1 MSSMKEVAKLAG
13 VSISTVSRV
22 INNSV
27 PVEEETRKRVEKAIK
42 KLNYKPNLLAKGLR
56 IKSGRLIGLVVPG
69 SVYNHAFASFIDYI
83 ESNVSNKGYNLI
95 LGHNRNDPDS
105 EAEFIDML
113 IRRNVDGIILS
124 RVSDESRVLRM
135 LGNNKIPVVVIDRA
149 FSDES
154 VPSVVLDNYRAGVLA
169 AKHFIEERHKVI
181 ACLTGPLNI
190 SLCRDRMEGFR
201 ETLKNHN
208 IEFSE
213 DDIYE
218 GDFKY
223 ESGADFVKKIMSK
236 KKRYTAIWAQNDLM
250 AIGIINHFLKNG
262 YNIPKDISVVGMDD
276 ISFSS
281 MMVPSL
287 TTVGQPFSKMC
298 KTAVDVIYDQIRG
311 KNILKKRFVFQPY
324 FVSRETTMRIG

>member
-27 PVEEETRKRVEKAIK
+27 PVEEETRRRVEKAIK

-56 IKSGRLIGLVVPG
+56 VVPG

-83 ESNVSNKGYNLI
+83 ESNVSNIGYNLI

-154 VPSVVLDNYRAGVLA
+154 VLEI
-169 AKHFIEERHKVI
+169 H
-181 ACLTGPLNI
+181 
-190 SLCRDRMEGFR
+190 
-201 ETLKNHN
+201 
-208 IEFSE
+208 
-213 DDIYE
+213 
-218 GDFKY
+218 
-223 ESGADFVKKIMSK
+223 
-236 KKRYTAIWAQNDLM
+236 
-250 AIGIINHFLKNG
+250 
-262 YNIPKDISVVGMDD
+262 
-276 ISFSS
+276 
-281 MMVPSL
+281 
-287 TTVGQPFSKMC
+287 
-298 KTAVDVIYDQIRG
+298 
-311 KNILKKRFVFQPY
+311 
-324 FVSRETTMRIG
+324 